1 MSPDVHETVLNLI
14 SPEPAVTLT
23 SPLKIV
29 VLFLLVA
36 IKLATVPVA
45 AIVAPAIVENVTEP
59 EDADP
64 AGGALK
70 LFVDRTVLPDVLKIK
85 RAVELVVP
93 DLRRVTT
100 ALAIVLRSVASFRVI
115 VIVKRIFLLL

>member
-45 AIVAPAIVENVTEP
+45 AIVAPAIAENVTEP

-85 RAVELVVP
+85 RAVGLVVP
-93 DLRRVTT
+93 DPRRVTT
-100 ALAIVLRSVASFRVI
+100 ASAIVLRSVASFRVI